1 MSNTIS
7 PEDLT
12 LEEIKEQLA
21 IYSRLYYH
29 KKKTDVKYIEAKKQR
44 AIETKKRRILNKILE
59 ENDKGIKLEDV
70 DLSELEKV
78 KPQTKSYKNKK
89 AIIIKYEDKKTATSG
104 TSETSEEST

>member
-29 KKKTDVKYIEAKKQR
+29 KKKTDAKYIGAKKQR
-44 AIETKKRRILNKILE
+44 AIETKKGE
-59 ENDKGIKLEDV
+59 F
-70 DLSELEKV
+70 
-78 KPQTKSYKNKK
+78 
-89 AIIIKYEDKKTATSG
+89 
-104 TSETSEEST
+104 